1 MFKYCTLKKNKLSCN
16 YNKGDLLMK
25 KIALILTILLSTSLA
40 SNAFV
45 DNMYMTSEQYL
56 VNTGYSAEMAKMIN
70 VTNQDPYREQY
81 VEDNSFGTKLK
92 RAYSYIAPANY
103 TNMDYYNHSIN
114 FNGPN
119 WKDF

>member
-1 MFKYCTLKKNKLSCN
+1 
-16 YNKGDLLMK
+16 MK

-70 VTNQDPYREQY
+70 ITNQDPYRDNY
-81 VEDNSFGTKLK
+81 VEENTRGNILK
-92 RAYSYIAPANY
+92 RAYSYIAPTTY
-103 TNMDYYNHSIN
+103 TDIDFYNHSVN

>member
-45 DNMYMTSEQYL
+45 DNMYMTTEQYM
-56 VNTGYSAEMAKMIN
+56 VNTGYSAEMAKLMNI
-70 VTNQDPYREQY
+70 TNQDPYREPY
-81 VEDNSFGTKLK
+81 VESSSRKDVIK
-92 RAYSYIAPANY
+92 RMYSYIVPGVY
-103 TNMDYYNHSIN
+103 TDLDFYNHSVN